1 MDYLETSTAI
11 WIFLGLIFVL
21 SVIAAG
27 ALIFSSKKKLL
38 YTESI
43 YTNQSSDK
51 TSYWKVVNGK
61 ITESKLDYRD
71 NKGLLNK
78 ITRQYRPRITYQY
91 HAHDRLHINSL
102 PLHTWTPSKATAAK
116 CLNNHQQGDV
126 VVVRF
131 HPDHTDTSIIEL
143 NTK

>member
-1 MDYLETSTAI
+1 MSHLETSTAI

-21 SVIAAG
+21 SMIAASVI
-27 ALIFSSKKKLL
+27 IFNSKKNLL

-61 ITESKLDYRD
+61 ITESKLDYKD
-71 NKGLLNK
+71 SKGLFNK
-78 ITRQYRPRITYQY
+78 TSREYRPRITYQY
-91 HAHDRLHINSL
+91 YAHDRLHVNSL
-102 PLHTWTPSKATAAK
+102 PLHTWTPSKTTAAK
-116 CLNNHQQGDV
+116 YLNNHQQGDV

-143 NTK
+143 NIK